1 MVCEGFSTPIK
12 ASSSQGLEVTV
23 STPPPTPTPSPYNG
37 SPSQL
42 YTTQSLEQ
50 RKLNDTCF
58 KCLKQGHWAKDCV
71 SNTPPTKASPPPQNI
86 HQLPV
91 LLCHCGVGCTVNV
104 SQSDKNPGRRY
115 YSRNCNCDNFKA
127 NRGRK
132 SFFKWCDSFNAPM
145 CKCGA
150 GACTINTQRDSYGND
165 FKYYTCRI
173 RMGHG
178 SCGFLQF
185 ESPPNWSPRSIAED
199 KRPLI
204 SSPQHGE
211 PSNIMTQEDECPIP
225 SSSNRN
231 IVVRESENCNSV
243 TGKGHCVSHLTSRS
257 DIHSR
262 QIEFWNQ
269 ISAAGNS
276 PNGLTYEVLQN
287 LALHVHGWVGRL
299 AFCPPRVLADPP
311 RHFFCALFPL
321 FDPTVI
327 SECVDISDGGS
338 SSIILH
344 ASSNAEANEVSQNA
358 LSIDTQPSGVPLRT
372 SSLKRSFAAMQRDE
386 TDPISKEDGKTPQK
400 DFLSL
405 LESME
410 LVEHG
415 TMLQAAN
422 ATFDALASVECGPSE
437 HPMKSIQCTSRAA
450 QMEFTVQDNC
460 SQLVPTVKRSIE
472 KCIDDISGNCIH
484 AEAVAAALAVS
495 SNYLQSVN
503 EVDAHIKDMLHQ
515 IKKFKTSLLDIAK
528 DMGQSKIRIQA
539 AHQELTKASKL
550 QQDEEEQLMATTA
563 LDEFI
568 DIDRRKRQ
576 RIIRDRVDEAE

>member
-12 ASSSQGLEVTV
+12 ASSPQGLEVTV
-23 STPPPTPTPSPYNG
+23 STPPPTPSPYDG
-37 SPSQL
+37 SSSQL

-58 KCLKQGHWAKDCV
+58 KCKKQGHWAKDCV

-91 LLCHCGVGCTVNV
+91 LRCHCGVGCTINV

-115 YSRNCNCDNFKA
+115 YSRNCNCDKFKA

-132 SFFKWCDSFNAPM
+132 NFFQWCGTVNAPM
-145 CKCGA
+145 CECGA
-150 GACTINTQRDSYGND
+150 GACTINIQRDSYGND
-165 FKYYTCRI
+165 IKYYTCRI
-173 RMGHG
+173 KTGHG

-185 ESPPNWSPRSIAED
+185 ESPPNSWPRSNAKD
-199 KRPLI
+199 KQPLI
-204 SSPQHGE
+204 SNPQHGE
-211 PSNIMTQEDECPIP
+211 PSNIMSQEDECPIP
-225 SSSNRN
+225 SFSNGN
-231 IVVRESENCNSV
+231 IVVHESETCNFV
-243 TGKGHCVSHLTSRS
+243 MDKGHCVSRLTSQS

-276 PNGLTYEVLQN
+276 PNGSIGSLVTCEVLQN

-299 AFCPPRVLADPP
+299 AFSPPRVLADPP
-311 RHFFCALFPL
+311 PRHFFCAIFPL

-327 SECVDISDGGS
+327 SECVNISDGGS
-338 SSIILH
+338 SSTIPH
-344 ASSNAEANEVSQNA
+344 ASSNTEVDEISQNA
-358 LSIDTQPSGVPLRT
+358 LSIDTQPLGVPLRT
-372 SSLKRSFAAMQRDE
+372 SSLKRLFAAIQKDV
-386 TDPISKEDGKTPQK
+386 TDSILKEVGKTLQK
-400 DFLSL
+400 GFRSL
-405 LESME
+405 LESIE
-410 LVEHG
+410 LVEHS

-422 ATFDALASVECGPSE
+422 ATSFDALASVECGPFDR
-437 HPMKSIQCTSRAA
+437 PMKSIRCTSRAA
-450 QMEFTVQDNC
+450 QMESTVLDNC
-460 SQLVPTVKRSIE
+460 NQLVPKRSTE
-472 KCIDDISGNCIH
+472 KYIDNISGNSIN
-484 AEAVAAALAVS
+484 AEAFTAALTAS
-495 SNYLQSVN
+495 SNFLQSAN

-539 AHQELTKASKL
+539 AHQELTKALKL

-563 LDEFI
+563 LDEI
-568 DIDRRKRQ
+568 WIEGSDRG
-576 RIIRDRVDEAE
+576 